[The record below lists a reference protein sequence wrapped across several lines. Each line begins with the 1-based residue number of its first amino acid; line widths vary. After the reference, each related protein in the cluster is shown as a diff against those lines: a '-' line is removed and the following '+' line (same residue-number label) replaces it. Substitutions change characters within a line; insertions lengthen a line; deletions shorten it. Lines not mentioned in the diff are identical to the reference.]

1 MRDSPSHHSSPIFRV
16 TSELSLQVIKYQDDM
31 LSEGDEWV
39 TSGLKW
45 ITRVIVWCSLYYSVM
60 GDELQSGV
68 KIQFFFL

>member
-39 TSGLKW
+39 TSEVKW
-45 ITRVIVWCSLYYSVM
+45 ITAAILWYIKVYSVM
-60 GDELQSGV
+60 GDELTSSV
-68 KIQFFFL
+68 KILFVFL